1 MWSNAA
7 IAIDEFEEE
16 SPIEVRDNDGYKGIF
31 ATKDIPEDSVIFYL
45 KGTITAQ
52 PTRYTIQMGP
62 REHLNFAA
70 IRRPNDDLNYCW
82 QYLNHH
88 CEPNGYMNTA
98 EFTFRALRDI
108 AAGEEITFNYLTT
121 ESEMAVP
128 FNCICGSENCFDFI
142 RGRNFLSPAQ
152 EKRLS
157 LTVGDDNVVTLF
169 MPAFR
174 KSGGEGSQ
182 PGHRS

>member
-7 IAIDEFEEE
+7 LAINKFEEE

-31 ATKDIPEDSVIFYL
+31 ATEDIPEDSVIFYL
-45 KGTITAQ
+45 KGTITTQ

-62 REHLNFAA
+62 REHLNFPA

-82 QYLNHH
+82 QYLNHS
-88 CEPNGYMNTA
+88 CEPNGYMNTS

-128 FNCICGSENCFDFI
+128 FNCI
-142 RGRNFLSPAQ
+142 
-152 EKRLS
+152 
-157 LTVGDDNVVTLF
+157 
-169 MPAFR
+169 
-174 KSGGEGSQ
+174 
-182 PGHRS
+182 